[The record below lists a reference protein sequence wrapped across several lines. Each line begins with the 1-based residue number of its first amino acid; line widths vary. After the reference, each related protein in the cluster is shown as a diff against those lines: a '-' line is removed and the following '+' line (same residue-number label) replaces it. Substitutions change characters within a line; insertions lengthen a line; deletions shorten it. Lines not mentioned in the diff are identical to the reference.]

1 MKCSFS
7 WEPSASPLWMISL
20 PSQVPRPCWTCCM
33 YSASVF
39 ETLKCFPDS
48 FNVLYLDKTENCA
61 VNPASREQFLRVIWK
76 VSFLALALSLT
87 QTFFYSFFFFSVF
100 ISFYWNKH
108 RKKQP
113 PFFSWIFYMFAEAKS
128 STRKRGCGWYWQKM
142 IIYWWLLQTYFKL
155 LWIYS
160 FLIFFLKN
168 FIEV

>member
-87 QTFFYSFFFFSVF
+87 QTFFYSFFFFFKSSLVF
-100 ISFYWNKH
+100 IGISTGKSNLHFFHEYFTCLQKQ
-108 RKKQP
+108 RVLLGKGDVVDIDKK
-113 PFFSWIFYMFAEAKS
+113 
-128 STRKRGCGWYWQKM
+128 
-142 IIYWWLLQTYFKL
+142 WLYIDGYFRHIL
-155 LWIYS
+155 NCFGYILS
-160 FLIFFLKN
+160 
-168 FIEV
+168 

>member
-76 VSFLALALSLT
+76 VSFLALALRLMLRSWVPPEMQVRMELYLFLLLLF
-87 QTFFYSFFFFSVF
+87 FFYKGIGVVGL
-100 ISFYWNKH
+100 
-108 RKKQP
+108 KKNV
-113 PFFSWIFYMFAEAKS
+113 WILS
-128 STRKRGCGWYWQKM
+128 
-142 IIYWWLLQTYFKL
+142 LLICKL
-155 LWIYS
+155 GGGK
-160 FLIFFLKN
+160 LKQN
-168 FIEV
+168 WDFGETSI

>member
-39 ETLKCFPDS
+39 ETLKCFPDL

-76 VSFLALALSLT
+76 VSFLALALS
-87 QTFFYSFFFFSVF
+87 FFFQSSLVF
-100 ISFYWNKH
+100 IGISTGKSNLHFFHEYFTCLQKQ
-108 RKKQP
+108 RVLLGKGDVVDIDKK
-113 PFFSWIFYMFAEAKS
+113 
-128 STRKRGCGWYWQKM
+128 
-142 IIYWWLLQTYFKL
+142 WLYIDGYFRHIL
-155 LWIYS
+155 NCFGYILS
-160 FLIFFLKN
+160 
-168 FIEV
+168 